1 MLRDM
6 SNPIL
11 QELASAQKAVNSAK
25 MEMMHSQGIARK
37 VDGKYV
43 QRECS
48 AFALEKMN
56 KANEQLGSV
65 CEKIKQHA
73 IESCLADGH
82 SGALA
87 FYKPGELIADVCFRD
102 DDVDETI
109 FRTYDLISDSLIPK
123 S

>member
-1 MLRDM
+1 MRVVLRDM
-6 SNPIL
+6 SNPL
-11 QELASAQKAVNSAK
+11 LHELASAQKAVKSAT

-48 AFALEKMN
+48 AFALREMN
-56 KANEQLGSV
+56 KANEQLESV
-65 CEKIKQHA
+65 HEKIKKRA
-73 IESCLADGH
+73 KEVCGH
-82 SGALA
+82 SDALV
-87 FYKPGELIADVCFRD
+87 FYKPGELTADVCFWG

-109 FRTYDLISDSLIPK
+109 FCTYDLISDSLIAE